1 MAPGGSI
8 FHPGYR
14 QDLGQGQ
21 LLPRQ
26 RRRESTQRAKDLPVH
41 GKLTAFALI
50 GKNDLIVNGD
60 LIDPVMSFDQI
71 GLDAEL
77 FRNHSRLTG
86 GPIVKTSFDT
96 VGYSDIDFLVAIGFS
111 AHTFSFR
118 LRLSVHTYT

>member
-8 FHPGYR
+8 FHPGHR

-26 RRRESTQRAKDLPVH
+26 RRREFSHFSKDLPV
-41 GKLTAFALI
+41 GGELLTRAKI
-50 GKNDLIVNGD
+50 GENDLIVNGD
-60 LIDPVMSFDQI
+60 LIDAVMSFDQF

-77 FRNHSRLTG
+77 FRNHSRQTG

-96 VGYSDIDFLVAIGFS
+96 VDYSDIDFLVVIGFS

-118 LRLSVHTYT
+118 LR

>member
-1 MAPGGSI
+1 MAPDGSI

-14 QDLGQGQ
+14 QDLGKGQ
-21 LLPRQ
+21 FLPRQ
-26 RRRESTQRAKDLPVH
+26 RRREFSHFSKDLPVR
-41 GKLTAFALI
+41 GEMLARAMV
-50 GKNDLIVNGD
+50 GENDLIVNSD
-60 LIDPVMSFDQI
+60 LIDAFMSFDQI

-77 FRNHSRLTG
+77 FRNHSRQTG

-118 LRLSVHTYT
+118 LGLSLHSYS